1 MLSLLLCCVVL
12 VKASKGASYRKG
24 CSWSCAAVVCLGSAE
39 RGNVGRCRVEN
50 KRQDKEQKGGMRRAF
65 LARYT
70 DIQRAN

>member
-24 CSWSCAAVVCLGSAE
+24 RVGAVQRLCASGSAE

-50 KRQDKEQKGGMRRAF
+50 KRQDKEQKAGMRRAF